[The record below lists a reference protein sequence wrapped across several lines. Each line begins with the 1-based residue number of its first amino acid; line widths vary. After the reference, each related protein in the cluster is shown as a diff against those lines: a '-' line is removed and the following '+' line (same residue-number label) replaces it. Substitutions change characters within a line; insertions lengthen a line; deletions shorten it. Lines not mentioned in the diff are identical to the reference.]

1 MLPRKP
7 SLFLAKIQWIP
18 YAGVD
23 PEFSG
28 GGERR
33 QTLWEGALTLYFA
46 IISQIPIE
54 LKKSGQGERG
64 EVDISQNVLRRS
76 VKKNQKNG
84 QPMFPSW

>member
-1 MLPRKP
+1 ML
-7 SLFLAKIQWIP
+7 IQNFP
-18 YAGVD
+18 
-23 PEFSG
+23 

-64 EVDISQNVLRRS
+64 EVDISQNFLRRS
-76 VKKNQKNG
+76 VQKNPKNPVNQCFEVG
-84 QPMFPSW
+84 NVF